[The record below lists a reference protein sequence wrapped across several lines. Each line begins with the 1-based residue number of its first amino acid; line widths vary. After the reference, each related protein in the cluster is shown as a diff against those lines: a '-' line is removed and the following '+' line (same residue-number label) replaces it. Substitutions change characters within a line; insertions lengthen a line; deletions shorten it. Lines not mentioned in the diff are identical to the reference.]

1 MPPQDDL
8 QSRLATL
15 SVGLEAN
22 TRHEQNELLKLEKLL
37 VHSRVDEA
45 ALLTPRELS
54 VERGSLFSP
63 GNLPVDRRLR
73 LNKLISAIPAAD
85 KPQFRVFRRET
96 PVSAPMLDL
105 AAPSWGRGALPEHTI
120 GPLRGVDGRLFWFD
134 FFPIIRLVP
143 LFFAGDPLPAMLFF
157 ERTLLS
163 HLNKIADK
171 HTLVKSSLWIRANLL
186 DSAAPVGGYV
196 GIKIGGGKLRFG
208 VKPSDVSGKLT
219 MPAGSTCQAD
229 LEVLAS
235 EPAAPAPGQA
245 GRDAADAILSTPPT
259 FSFELSAG
267 KVKPTEVGPAAWKVY
282 DTQIHFK
289 WKRTDAPSFEAL
301 LQSVVIPMQA
311 EENNFQTKAVKSPF
325 AKVKG
330 EAKIQRS
337 GWTLPVSIIDVNS
350 PTEAAGSG
358 GLAIQ
363 ASDGLTLTWRGLRE
377 GPIKLRKPW
386 IAGGP
391 GLAVVID
398 SDASNI
404 YANQRLLLW
413 KDADSK
419 FRSQMDLRY
428 TASFGITYASAATG
442 SEMVLSQTDI
452 DARIDRP
459 VDVKGTPFSV
469 HTLKSLVSLVY
480 TDDKQFAFVY
490 DDNILV
496 DSLDPLAVWPLEP
509 GKFISL
515 AIRNALFTISPVNS
529 VLLFGELEDEETVKQ
544 ATLMLGVGL
553 YGLLPT
559 LPDPYAANV
568 TWLGAQTRIQQREA
582 RPTMLLVAAVQWSK
596 AADDGPDTVSTSFTF
611 APLGTQQQTFA
622 MWDEAGRQQQQ
633 LRVKYAAQDA
643 AGVSAAQPRAMT
655 QANAPSDFS
664 FVGRQSNQADWDR
677 NFGAFENEQFA
688 LLDVS
693 TNADQMGVSFAWFN
707 EQRVS
712 DTDLV
717 FYQVYKPT
725 ASGEQPAFPLQV
737 KQLDLSAQSRYV
749 RAFTVPQITWEPAFN
764 LILPPDPGVPDP
776 PFGWNLYPNDGGPTR
791 ILNDSVNLVPIAPIP
806 VTEFLVKDFK
816 DRKDGFTGALF
827 TLPFGLRAFAE
838 FSRQNQ
844 FDPTKEPAHL
854 GLFRPE
860 YQGGDV
866 KGALQMRADAPKHPA
881 KSPTFAG
888 ETLQLNNVLNEGG
901 VPTYTTTLGFSVAK
915 IFNMQFYYVPPG
927 PKKSG
932 VPLSRIDF
940 CGYGANIFSHWE
952 DPFGAIAAASKAYF
966 DVFSGRTAQE
976 VIQVRSMLYPWGVRV
991 VRTITLTRASD
1002 AYVFRFDTGWQAETE
1017 GIYDFRYTVFDN
1029 SYNPQP
1035 RGNPYEFHPGLVK
1048 GVFNVRNIRETSAVA
1063 PFKTVWNKK
1072 PTEELLDSEGIPTLD
1087 PAFKSL
1093 EVFLQPVYF
1102 DADAQID
1109 FVVSG
1114 AVNGRVPSKGMLG
1127 YVQLAPRGEPI
1138 PADLFIQLLAL
1149 QFGSLGGPVDCV
1161 IDIGKSGQKMRLSR
1175 VDVNASTTG
1184 TNPLFVSAPRGAMVL
1199 PKEGS
1204 WSIVQHNQGT
1214 GEVSPLDPQAAVPVI
1229 RRGKLSADAT
1239 STDTS
1244 VADLLRIANPV
1255 DLVQA
1260 PGANTRNYGLLQ
1272 STNTQKALFRL
1283 PSFAE
1288 GVNELKSAVPDFADA
1303 YRLVNSKG
1311 IFPKIQDAE
1320 ALNLGAFKTKILT
1333 EGYKLLNEANPA
1345 EILQHQM
1352 QKGPLFV
1359 VNEKFVKIYVE
1370 YQNVD
1375 KNGASLG
1382 PGTLQY
1388 GFDATA
1394 AAAANQWLSK
1404 LNDIAM
1410 VVDLGSIQR
1419 LMTIKGKFD
1428 TEKGSTP
1435 GFRNP
1440 ELLFHDKLKPLID
1453 ILQVLASLQ
1462 TGDYKAAFEKGLDIA
1477 MSNSADSWSYA
1488 FHARKEIPVVRFPP
1502 GIAYDNPTNPLK
1514 LEAHMA
1520 IGVYFNEALAMP
1532 SAPSQLI
1539 PSAGAFLEFGGSLS
1553 VMCVSLALATV
1564 YAVGSV
1570 DLRTAA
1576 DIKTGPSLHMRFGFG
1591 AEIAVGLPVVG
1602 TVSVLY
1608 MVGVEIDL
1616 DTGGVV
1622 VAAFLL
1628 FRGRAELLGGIVT
1641 VQIQIEAKGIV
1652 KDRVGTKT
1660 EMAAQVTFGLDISLF
1675 LVLNLHFSKSWEE
1688 SRQIA

>member
-1 MPPQDDL
+1 MPFHDDL
-8 QSRLATL
+8 QSRLAAVL
-15 SVGLEAN
+15 AGLDAA
-22 TRHEQNELLKLEKLL
+22 TRHEKNELLKLEKLL
-37 VHSRVDEA
+37 VRSRVDGPA
-45 ALLTPRELS
+45 GLTPRELS
-54 VERGSLFSP
+54 IERGSLFSS
-63 GNLPVDRRLR
+63 GNLPSNRRLH
-73 LNKLISAIPAAD
+73 LNKLVDGIPASE

-96 PVSAPMLDL
+96 PMSAPMLDFSVP
-105 AAPSWGRGALPEHTI
+105 AWGRGTLAAHTI

-134 FFPIIRLVP
+134 FFPIVRLVP
-143 LFFAGDPLPAMLFF
+143 LFFAGDALPAILFF
-157 ERTLLS
+157 ERTYLLS
-163 HLNKIADK
+163 LSKI
-171 HTLVKSSLWIRANLL
+171 TTQRSIVNSSLWIRANLL
-186 DSAAPVGGYV
+186 ATGSPVGGYV
-196 GIKIGGGKLRFG
+196 SLRI
-208 VKPSDVSGKLT
+208 DSGKLEFSVKPVNIGGRLT
-219 MPAGSTCQAD
+219 MPPGSTCKVALD
-229 LEVLAS
+229 VSPSDPSPL
-235 EPAAPAPGQA
+235 APGES
-245 GRDAADAILSTPPT
+245 GRDAAKAVLNTPAT
-259 FSFELSAG
+259 FSFELNAG
-267 KVKPTEVGPAAWKVY
+267 KAKPTELGPATWKLY
-282 DTQIHFK
+282 GTQVDFK
-289 WKRTDAPSFEAL
+289 WKSADTPSFEVL
-301 LQSVVIPMQA
+301 LQSVVIPMQT
-311 EENNFQTKAVKSPF
+311 EETSFQAKLVKSPF
-325 AKVKG
+325 AQVAG

-358 GLAIQ
+358 GLATQ
-363 ASDGLTLTWRGLRE
+363 TSEGLTMSWRGLHD
-377 GPIKLRKPW
+377 GPVQLRKPW

-391 GLAVVID
+391 GLIVIID

-419 FRSQMDLRY
+419 FRSRMDLRY
-428 TASFGITYASAATG
+428 ADSFGVTYVTAATG
-442 SEMVLSQTDI
+442 SEMVLAQANI

-459 VDVKGTPFSV
+459 VDVKGTPFPV
-469 HTLKSLVSLVY
+469 HTLKSLVSLIY
-480 TDDKQFAFVY
+480 TDEKQFAFVY

-496 DSLDPLAVWPLEP
+496 DSLDPLAKWPVEP

-529 VLLFGELEDEETVKQ
+529 LLLFAQLEDEETVKQ

-568 TWLGAQTRIQQREA
+568 TWLRSQTRIQQREA
-582 RPTMLLVAAVQWSK
+582 RPTSLLVATVQWTK
-596 AADDGPDTVSTSFTF
+596 AADDDPDTVSTSFTF
-611 APLGTQQQTFA
+611 APLGPQEQTFA

-633 LRVKYAAQDA
+633 LNA
-643 AGVSAAQPRAMT
+643 AGFNADTTQARAMT
-655 QANAPSDFS
+655 QSNAPSEFS
-664 FVGRQSNQADWDR
+664 LVGRQSNQADWDR
-677 NFGAFENEQFA
+677 NFAAFENEQFS

-717 FYQVYKPT
+717 FYQVYKPI
-725 ASGEQPAFPLQV
+725 ANGEQPAFPLQV
-737 KQLDLSAQSRYV
+737 QQLDLSAQSRYV
-749 RAFTVPQITWEPAFN
+749 RAFTVPQISWEATFN
-764 LILPPDPGVPDP
+764 LTPPPDPGVPDP

-791 ILNDSVNLVPIAPIP
+791 LLNDSVNLVPIAPIP

-844 FDPTKEPAHL
+844 FVPGTEPAHL

-860 YQGGDV
+860 YEGGDV
-866 KGALQMRADAPKHPA
+866 KGALQVRADAPKHPA

-888 ETLQLNNVLNEGG
+888 ETFQLNNVLNGG
-901 VPTYTTTLGFSVAK
+901 GGPTYTTTLGFSVAK
-915 IFNMQFYYVPPG
+915 IFNRQFYYVPPG

-976 VIQVRSMLYPWGVRV
+976 VIQVRSLLYPWGVRV

-1002 AYVFRFDTGWQAETE
+1002 AYVLRFDTGWQAETE
-1017 GIYDFRYTVFDN
+1017 GIYDFRYNVFDS

-1063 PFKTVWNKK
+1063 PFKRVWNKK
-1072 PTEELLDSEGIPTLD
+1072 PTEELLDSEGIPTTD
-1087 PAFKSL
+1087 PAFKNL

-1102 DADAQID
+1102 DADAEID
-1109 FVVSG
+1109 FLVSG

-1138 PADLFIQLLAL
+1138 PADLFIQLLSL
-1149 QFGSLGGPVDCV
+1149 QSGSLGGPVDCV

-1184 TNPLFVSAPRGAMVL
+1184 TSPLFVSASRGAMVL
-1199 PKEGS
+1199 PKDGA
-1204 WSIVQHNQGT
+1204 WSVVQHNQGT
-1214 GEVSPLDPQAAVPVI
+1214 GEVSRLDPRAAVPVI
-1229 RRGKLSADAT
+1229 VRGKLSADAT
-1239 STDTS
+1239 TTDTTA
-1244 VADLLRIANPV
+1244 ADLLRIANPV

-1260 PGANTRNYGLLQ
+1260 PGANTNNYGLLQ

-1283 PSFAE
+1283 PSFAK

-1311 IFPKIQDAE
+1311 IFPKVQDAE
-1320 ALNLGAFKTKILT
+1320 AMNLGAFKTKIMA
-1333 EGYKLLNEANPA
+1333 EGYKLINEANPA
-1345 EILQHQM
+1345 EIFQHQM
-1352 QKGPLFV
+1352 QKGPLYV
-1359 VNEKFVKIYVE
+1359 VNEKFIKIYVE

-1375 KNGASLG
+1375 KNGGSLG
-1382 PGTLQY
+1382 PGMLQY
-1388 GFDATA
+1388 GFDSTA

-1428 TEKGSTP
+1428 TEKGSAP

-1477 MSNSADSWSYA
+1477 MSNSADSWTYSL
-1488 FHARKEIPVVRFPP
+1488 HARKEIPVVRFPP

-1520 IGVYFNEALAMP
+1520 IGVYFNEAMAIP

-1553 VMCVSLALATV
+1553 VMCVSLAAATV

-1570 DLRTAA
+1570 DLTTAA
-1576 DIKTGPSLHMRFGFG
+1576 DIKTGPSLHMKFGFG

-1616 DTGGVV
+1616 DTGGIV

-1628 FRGRAELLGGIVT
+1628 FRGRAELLAGIVT

-1652 KDRVGTKT
+1652 KDRVGAKT
-1660 EMAAQVTFGLDISLF
+1660 EMAAQVTFGLDISVF
-1675 LVLNLHFSKSWEE
+1675 LVINLHFSKSWQE